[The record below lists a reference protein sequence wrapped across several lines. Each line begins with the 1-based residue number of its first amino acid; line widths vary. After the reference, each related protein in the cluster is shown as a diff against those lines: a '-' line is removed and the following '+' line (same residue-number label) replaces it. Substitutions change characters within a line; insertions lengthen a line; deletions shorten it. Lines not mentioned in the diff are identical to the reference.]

1 MENRRLTAL
10 DEFCRFLLGV
20 NGCWLLMANGCWLL
34 MMLMVV
40 GC

>member
-1 MENRRLTAL
+1 MGESETYRFL

-34 MMLMVV
+34 MVV